1 MITSKMLLFAPL
13 AILPAVIANIL
24 PRQANGTL
32 DSCPGYKASN
42 VKTSGTGLTASLTL
56 AGTACNV
63 YGTDLDELDLIVEY
77 QTGESRLSDHNIIPQ
92 TLTSHADQRLHVK
105 IQDPANEVYQ
115 VPDSVFERPSGE
127 GSSSNASELQFKYQE
142 DPFSFSVVRRSSGEV
157 LFDTSAAPIVFEN
170 QYLRLR
176 TSLPAN
182 PSLYGL
188 GEHSD
193 SL

>member
-1 MITSKMLLFAPL
+1 
-13 AILPAVIANIL
+13 
-24 PRQANGTL
+24 
-32 DSCPGYKASN
+32 
-42 VKTSGTGLTASLTL
+42 
-56 AGTACNV
+56 
-63 YGTDLDELDLIVEY
+63 
-77 QTGESRLSDHNIIPQ
+77 
-92 TLTSHADQRLHVK
+92 LHVK
-105 IQDPANEVYQ
+105 IQDPENEVYQ
-115 VPDSVFERPSGE
+115 VPESVFERPSGVE
-127 GSSSNASELQFKYQE
+127 SSSNASELQFKYQE

>member
-1 MITSKMLLFAPL
+1 LYTICS
-13 AILPAVIANIL
+13 
-24 PRQANGTL
+24 
-32 DSCPGYKASN
+32 
-42 VKTSGTGLTASLTL
+42 
-56 AGTACNV
+56 
-63 YGTDLDELDLIVEY
+63 
-77 QTGESRLSDHNIIPQ
+77 Q
-92 TLTSHADQRLHVK
+92 TLTHYTDQRLHVK

-115 VPDSVFERPSGE
+115 VPESVFERPSGE

-157 LFDTSAAPIVFEN
+157 LFDTSAASIVFEN

>member
-1 MITSKMLLFAPL
+1 MITSNMLLFAPL
-13 AILPAVIANIL
+13 AVLSLVSANIL
-24 PRQANGTL
+24 PRQQNATL

-42 VKTSGTGLTASLTL
+42 VKTSGTSLTASLTL

-63 YGTDLDELDLIVEY
+63 YGADLEELTLIVEY
-77 QTGESRLSDHNIIPQ
+77 QTSKSRLPVHNICSQ
-92 TLTSHADQRLHVK
+92 TLTHHTDQRLHVK

-115 VPDSVFERPSGE
+115 VPESVFERPSDE

-157 LFDTSAAPIVFEN
+157 LFDTSAAPIVFED